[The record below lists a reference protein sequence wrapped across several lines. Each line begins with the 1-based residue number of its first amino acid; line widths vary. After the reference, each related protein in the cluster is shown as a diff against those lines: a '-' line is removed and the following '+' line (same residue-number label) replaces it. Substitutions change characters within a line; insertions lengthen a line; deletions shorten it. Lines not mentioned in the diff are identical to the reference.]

1 MEIIASVV
9 LFLILMGAIVL
20 FGHRRYSKPAN
31 IYEQL
36 GIPLLTS
43 AASFPVEAKS
53 ERAANIVGRIGS
65 MIPISQTALA
75 ASRDLLTHAG
85 YRSDNAPLIFNGM
98 RVVGALS
105 MLAFG
110 FLMPV
115 ERSCYYCTCEEI
127 THESLK
133 ESDCRR
139 EIEATISRSMFTL
152 HGRSPG
158 GNIMLYS
165 SHGHE
170 LKWKRC

>member
-1 MEIIASVV
+1 MTCRKGIVSDDQVPRLFGAFFVAEAMVSPLVCPKCRFKFLSRECLLKLKTCRSAELCWILSALFRWPCVEQASPE
-9 LFLILMGAIVL
+9 LPTMFLISG
-20 FGHRRYSKPAN
+20 RRCTSPAC
-31 IYEQL
+31 Q
-36 GIPLLTS
+36 
-43 AASFPVEAKS
+43 
-53 ERAANIVGRIGS
+53 
-65 MIPISQTALA
+65 SQ
-75 ASRDLLTHAG
+75 G
-85 YRSDNAPLIFNGM
+85 F
-98 RVVGALS
+98 
-105 MLAFG
+105 AFG